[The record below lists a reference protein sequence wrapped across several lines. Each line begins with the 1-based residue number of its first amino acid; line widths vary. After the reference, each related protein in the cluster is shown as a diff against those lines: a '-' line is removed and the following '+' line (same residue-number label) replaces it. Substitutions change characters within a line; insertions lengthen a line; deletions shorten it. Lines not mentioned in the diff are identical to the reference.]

1 MKLTKLSSMLGV
13 AAITTCASAIV
24 FANDNY
30 GSDNYS
36 YDYDAGWYL
45 GGNIGQSRSHINNG
59 RIADSVLEDGFVV
72 RSLTDDDRDTGY
84 KLFGG
89 YQFNKNFALEGG
101 YFNLGEFT
109 FSADTIPAGTLDAK
123 IKLRGYNLDLVG
135 FLPLNEKLSAFG
147 RLGVT
152 YAETKDS
159 FSGTGLVI
167 VNDDSNSARNTNPK
181 IGLGL
186 QYALNEHVDMRFEAE
201 RYHLDNSF
209 GDKDNIDLISVGVV
223 YRFGEKTHTAP
234 APKIV
239 EPVRQPVAV
248 EPPPP
253 APKFKKYTLSATE
266 LFAFNSDKVNTPQP
280 KLVEIS
286 NALKES
292 DAPKHIVIVGYSDR
306 LGSDEYNKKLSERR
320 AIAVKNYIVSN
331 GVDADRLKVEG
342 KGEADPVVTCTD
354 KKKADLIECLKP
366 NRRVEIDQITVKVP
380 VENK

>member
-1 MKLTKLSSMLGV
+1 MKLTKMTSMLGLV
-13 AAITTCASAIV
+13 AVATAASSLT
-24 FANDNY
+24 FAEN
-30 GSDNYS
+30 

-59 RIADSVLEDGFVV
+59 RIADSVLDDGFIV
-72 RSLTDDDRDTGY
+72 RSITDDDRDTGY

-109 FSADTIPAGTLDAK
+109 FSADTIPLGTLDGT
-123 IKLRGYNLDLVG
+123 IKLRGYNLDAVG
-135 FLPLNEKLSAFG
+135 LLPINEKLSAFG
-147 RLGVT
+147 RIGIT

-159 FSGTGLVI
+159 FNGSGAVI
-167 VNDDSNSARNTNPK
+167 LNDGSHSDRNTNAK

-186 QYALNEHVDMRFEAE
+186 QYALNEHVDLRLEAE
-201 RYHLDNSF
+201 RYRLDNSF
-209 GDKDNIDLISVGVV
+209 GSKDNIDFISVGAV
-223 YRFGEKTHTAP
+223 YRFGKKTHAVP
-234 APKIV
+234 APKVI

-266 LFAFNSDKVNTPQP
+266 LFAFNSDKVKIPQP
-280 KLVEIS
+280 KLVEIAD
-286 NALKES
+286 ALKES
-292 DAPKHIVIVGYSDR
+292 DSPKHIVIVGYTDN

-320 AIAVKNYIVSN
+320 AIAVKNYIASN
-331 GVDADRLKVEG
+331 GVDADRLKIEG
-342 KGEADPVVTCTD
+342 KGEADPVVTCTN
-354 KKKADLIECLKP
+354 KKKAELIECLAP

-380 VENK
+380 VEK

>member
-1 MKLTKLSSMLGV
+1 MKLTKMTSMLGLV
-13 AAITTCASAIV
+13 AVATAASSLT
-24 FANDNY
+24 FAEN
-30 GSDNYS
+30 

-59 RIADSVLEDGFVV
+59 RIADSVLDDGFIV
-72 RSLTDDDRDTGY
+72 RSITDDDRDTGY

-109 FSADTIPAGTLDAK
+109 FSADTIPLGTLDGT
-123 IKLRGYNLDLVG
+123 IKLRGYNLDAVG
-135 FLPLNEKLSAFG
+135 LLPINEKLSAFG
-147 RLGVT
+147 RLGIT

-159 FSGTGLVI
+159 FNGSGAVI
-167 VNDDSNSARNTNPK
+167 LNDGSHSDRNTNAK

-186 QYALNEHVDMRFEAE
+186 QYALNEHVDLRLEAE
-201 RYHLDNSF
+201 RYRLDNSF
-209 GDKDNIDLISVGVV
+209 GSKDNIDFISVGAV
-223 YRFGEKTHTAP
+223 YRFGKKTHPAP
-234 APKIV
+234 APKVI

-266 LFAFNSDKVNTPQP
+266 LFAFNSDKVKIPQP
-280 KLVEIS
+280 KLVEIAD
-286 NALKES
+286 ALKES
-292 DAPKHIVIVGYSDR
+292 DSPKNIVIVGYTDN

-320 AIAVKNYIVSN
+320 AIAVKNYIASN
-331 GVDADRLKVEG
+331 GVDADRLKIEG
-342 KGEADPVVTCTD
+342 KGEADPVVTCTN
-354 KKKADLIECLKP
+354 KKKAELIECLAP

-380 VENK
+380 VEK